1 MSVLLKPYESIGSGN
16 SASRFYLADCL
27 DVFRQLRAQSVDV
40 IVTSPPYNL
49 GIEYSRYQD
58 SLSPTEYLEWTNRW
72 VAAAA
77 RVLRPDGSLFLNV
90 GARPSDPWTALD
102 VAQAVRP
109 HLRMQ
114 NIIHWIKSIAIDRA
128 SAGAAAG
135 LTRDLAVGHYK
146 PINSDRF
153 VNDCHE
159 FIFHFT
165 PRGSTSLDRLALG
178 VPYQDQSNVSRWR
191 AGAQGV
197 RCRGNTW
204 FIPYETIQRRDR
216 DRPHP
221 ATFPSR
227 LPEQCLRLHG
237 LARTAVVMDPFM
249 GLGSTAVACAR
260 VGVGFIGAEL
270 DEVYL
275 KMAVERTSA
284 VLRTS
289 DGLRVVPSEA
299 GGRNAQD
306 SSQRNGGAATRR
318 ELPARGTARMRKAEL
333 RDRTARVKSS

>member
-1 MSVLLKPYESIGSGN
+1 MSVLLKPHAIVKAGTANGL
-16 SASRFYLADCL
+16 FYLADCL
-27 DVFRQLRAQSVDV
+27 EVFKHREAHSVDV

-49 GIEYSRYQD
+49 GIQYNRYQD
-58 SLSPTEYLEWTNRW
+58 TLSHEDYLEWTHRW
-72 VAAAA
+72 VGAAA

-90 GARPSDPWTALD
+90 GAKPTDPWTALD

-109 HLRMQ
+109 HLKLQ
-114 NIIHWIKSIAIDRA
+114 NIIHWIKSIAIDRD

-153 VNDCHE
+153 LNDCHE
-159 FIFHFT
+159 FVFHFT
-165 PRGSTSLDRLALG
+165 PNGGTTLDRLALG
-178 VPYQDQSNVSRWR
+178 VPYQDQSNIARWKN
-191 AGAQGV
+191 AGQGV

-204 FIPYETIQRRDR
+204 FIPDETIQRRGR

-221 ATFPSR
+221 ATFPSQ

-237 LARTAVVMDPFM
+237 LNRVQVAMDPFT

-260 VGVGFIGAEL
+260 LGINFIGADI

-275 KMAVERTSA
+275 
-284 VLRTS
+284 
-289 DGLRVVPSEA
+289 SEA
-299 GGRNAQD
+299 A
-306 SSQRNGGAATRR
+306 
-318 ELPARGTARMRKAEL
+318 ARMKDAAESKRRLPSRGEAPMAKAEG
-333 RDRTARVKSS
+333 RRKKVEGRR